1 MTRILLKLAACSTLA
16 IAASAHA
23 QVPPSAPASTTVAS
37 QSGKPAPMEFGSW
50 GVDLTQIDPTVKAG
64 DDFFA
69 MVNGKWVAATPIP
82 AERSSYG
89 AFAMLDENA
98 QADVRN
104 LVDELVKAKPAPGTA
119 ERRIVDSYQSYLDT
133 AAIDAAGLAPARPYL
148 DRIFAAK
155 DLTDIARLFGEP
167 GIPSPF
173 GAFVMIDEEQPDR
186 YTLGVVGD
194 GLGLPDRDYYLRT
207 DAKSL
212 GIQQKYRDYL
222 AFLLGKAGYVDPA
235 SAARAVYD
243 LEYRLAQAGW
253 DRALSRNRDLT
264 YNKVDRARLLTLAG
278 GFPLET
284 MLERSGLGKA
294 GEFVVWQLPLDEAKK
309 QKLGLSP
316 QDLAKLGGGLPAMLQ
331 LIEKAPLATTQ
342 AWIAAH
348 FLSGNA
354 DVLPSD
360 IDRANFEF
368 YGKLLNGQ
376 QEQRPRWKRAIDTVE
391 SQLGEVLGKAYVE
404 RHFPAASKDAMLD
417 LVGNLKKAMA
427 EALASNDWMSAATRT
442 EAQAKLDH
450 FTTKIGYPDK
460 FKTYDGLEIQPGKPL
475 DNGISAADWNWHDD
489 LRKLGGPID
498 RAEWQMLP
506 QTVNA
511 YYDSSLNEIVFPA
524 AILQPPFFAMT
535 ADPAVNYGGI
545 GAVIGHEIGHGF
557 DDQGAKYD
565 GTGLARDWW
574 APQDLAAF
582 TKRGE
587 QLVAQYNAY
596 CPLDGGKTCVNGRLT
611 LGENIGDLAG
621 LSIAYRAYH
630 LSLGGK
636 EAPVIDG
643 LTGDQR
649 FFLSWAQ
656 VWRVA
661 IREDALRQRLM
672 TDPHSPAEFRV
683 NGAVRNVDAWYKAF
697 GVKPGDKLYLPP
709 EKRVRIW

>member
-1 MTRILLKLAACSTLA
+1 MTRTLLSLAACTALA
-16 IAASAHA
+16 LSMPALA
-23 QVPPSAPASTTVAS
+23 QDTPPPPPQAPQMS
-37 QSGKPAPMEFGSW
+37 FGSW
-50 GVDLTQIDPTVKAG
+50 GVDMTQIDPVVRPG

-69 MVNGKWVAATPIP
+69 MVNRKWIASTPIP

-104 LVDELVKAKPAPGTA
+104 LVEELVKANPAPGTA

-133 AAIDAAGLAPARPYL
+133 AAIDAAGLAPARPWL

-155 DLTDIARLFGEP
+155 DLTQVATLFGEP
-167 GIPSPF
+167 GIPSPL

-186 YTLGVVGD
+186 YTVGFAGD
-194 GLGLPDRDYYLRT
+194 GLGLPDRDYYLKT
-207 DAKSL
+207 DAKSRE
-212 GIQQKYRDYL
+212 IQQKYRDYL
-222 AFLLGKAGYVDPA
+222 AFLLGKAGYADPA
-235 SAARAVYD
+235 NAAKAVYN
-243 LEYRLAQAGW
+243 LELGFALAGW

-264 YNKVDRARLLTLAG
+264 YNKIDRARLVSLAG
-278 GFPLET
+278 GFPLEP
-284 MLERSGLGKA
+284 MLEKSGLGKV
-294 GEFVVWQLPLDEAKK
+294 GEFVAWQLPPDEAKAK
-309 QKLGLSP
+309 KIGLSP
-316 QDLAKLGGGLPAMLQ
+316 ADAAKLGGGIPAMFAQ
-331 LIEKAPLATTQ
+331 LEKAPLATVQ
-342 AWIAAH
+342 AWMAAH
-348 FLSGNA
+348 FLSANA

-360 IDRANFEF
+360 TDQASFAF

-391 SQLGEVLGKAYVE
+391 SQLGEMLGKAYVE
-404 RHFPAASKDAMLD
+404 RHFPASSKAAMLD
-417 LVGNLKKAMA
+417 LVGNLKKAMG
-427 EALASNDWMSAATRT
+427 EALAGNGWMSAATKV
-442 EAQAKLDH
+442 EAQAKLEH
-450 FTTKIGYPDK
+450 FTTKIGYPDT
-460 FKTYDGLEIQPGKPL
+460 FETYDGLVIQPGKPL
-475 DNGISAADWNWHDD
+475 ENDIAAGDWSWRDD
-489 LRKLGGPID
+489 LAKLGGPID

-524 AILQPPFFAMT
+524 AILQAPFFDPK

-574 APQDLAAF
+574 AAADLAAF
-582 TKRGE
+582 TKRGDA
-587 QLVAQYNAY
+587 LVAQYERF
-596 CPLDGGKTCVNGRLT
+596 CPLDEGKTCVNGRLT

-621 LSIAYRAYH
+621 LSVAYRAYRM
-630 LSLGGK
+630 SLGGK

-661 IREDALRQRLM
+661 MRDDALRQRLM
-672 TDPHSPAEFRV
+672 TDPHSPAQFRV
-683 NGAVRNVDAWYKAF
+683 NGAVRNIDAWYKAF
-697 GVKPGDKLYLPP
+697 DIKPGDKLYLPP
-709 EKRVRIW
+709 AQRVRIW